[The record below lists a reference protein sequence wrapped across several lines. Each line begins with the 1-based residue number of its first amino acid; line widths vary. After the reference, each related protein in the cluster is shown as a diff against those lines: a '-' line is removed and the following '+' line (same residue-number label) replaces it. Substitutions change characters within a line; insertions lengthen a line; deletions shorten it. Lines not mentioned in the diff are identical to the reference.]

1 MKEEIYKKII
11 KNSKIPYL
19 KINCKKDDNNKFI
32 AIEVIDQSKE
42 AERFFNLLTENN
54 ILNKEITDILFLY
67 NANTFN
73 SDDSILN
80 IGM

>member
-42 AERFFNLLTENN
+42 AERFFHLLTENN
-54 ILNKEITDILFLY
+54 ILNKEIEE
-67 NANTFN
+67 
-73 SDDSILN
+73 LN
-80 IGM
+80 K

>member
-54 ILNKEITDILFLY
+54 ILNK
-67 NANTFN
+67 
-73 SDDSILN
+73 
-80 IGM
+80 

>member
-32 AIEVIDQSKE
+32 AIEVIDQSK
-42 AERFFNLLTENN
+42 RSKKDFFT
-54 ILNKEITDILFLY
+54 Y
-67 NANTFN
+67 
-73 SDDSILN
+73 
-80 IGM
+80 